1 MIEPPS
7 DAAPEAGRRGVV
19 AAVLAGGR
27 ASRIGGD
34 KANLMLA
41 GETLVQRAV
50 NSLAAAGLEAFV
62 VTKRDR
68 PVEVEG
74 VEVLIE
80 PDRPRHALAGVVA
93 AIREADGQQV
103 IVLACDLPLLPVDYL
118 AWLAG
123 HEGGTVIPCPGGD
136 PQPLAARYSPQDLAV
151 LEAALE
157 AEAPARQAVAGLDA
171 TFVGDDELTRFG
183 DPGRIFT
190 NVNTP
195 DDLARAEAVLAAR

>member
-1 MIEPPS
+1 M
-7 DAAPEAGRRGVV
+7 
-19 AAVLAGGR
+19 
-27 ASRIGGD
+27 
-34 KANLMLA
+34 
-41 GETLVQRAV
+41 
-50 NSLAAAGLEAFV
+50 
-62 VTKRDR
+62 
-68 PVEVEG
+68 
-74 VEVLIE
+74 
-80 PDRPRHALAGVVA
+80 
-93 AIREADGQQV
+93 
-103 IVLACDLPLLPVDYL
+103 LACDLPLLPVDYL